1 MENNKIRVA
10 ITHGDTNGIGYELIF
25 KTFADTEMLELCT
38 PIIYGSPKVAAY
50 HRKALNIEANFTIIN
65 SAEEAHDGRVNI
77 IPCFDEEIK
86 IDFGIPTQESG
97 TAALKA
103 LDRAMTD
110 YREGLYDVLVTAPL
124 DSNNIQGQGFRF
136 PGHHQ
141 YIETS
146 LGEGKKALVVLC
158 NERLRIAVATNE
170 TLSLKD
176 VPAAITKEGIET
188 KATQFFQTLK
198 SDFNISNPRV
208 AILALNPG
216 QPGKE
221 EKEILQPAVEELF
234 DKGIAAF
241 GPYPADDF
249 FGKGYYNDFDGI
261 LAMYHDQGV
270 APFKAISPEPCV
282 KFAAGLP
289 VIATAPDNNAGF
301 DIAGQC
307 VANEDSFRNAIYAAI
322 DIFRCRENY
331 EAPYA
336 NPLPKLY
343 HEKREDGEKV
353 RFNIPKKREGNNDK
367 KENHGPKT
375 FCPHTTDNKEE
386 HKQTQNVTSENTTE
400 NSEA

>member
-50 HRKALNIEANFTIIN
+50 HRKALDIEANFTIIN
-65 SAEEAHDGRVNI
+65 SAEEARDGRVNI
-77 IPCFDEEIK
+77 IPCFEEEIK
-86 IDFGIPTQESG
+86 VELGMPTQESG

-124 DSNNIQGQGFRF
+124 DSNNIQGEGFRF

-158 NERLRIAVATNE
+158 NERLRIAVATDE

-176 VPAAITKEGIET
+176 VPAAITKEIIET
-188 KATQFFQTLK
+188 KATQFFKTLR

-234 DKGIAAF
+234 DNGVNAF
-241 GPYPADDF
+241 GPYAADDF
-249 FGKGYYNDFDGI
+249 FGKGYYTAFDGI
-261 LAMYHDQGV
+261 LAMYHDQGI
-270 APFKAISPEPCV
+270 APFKAISPESCV

-289 VIATAPDNNAGF
+289 VIATSPDDNAGF

-307 VANEDSFRNAIYAAI
+307 VANADSFRSAIYAAI

-331 EAPYA
+331 ETPYA

-353 RFNIPKKREGNNDK
+353 RFNIPKKREGNGDK
-367 KENHGPKT
+367 KEGHGPKT
-375 FCPHTTDNKEE
+375 FAPHPTENKEEGKQAQNAAQANTTDN
-386 HKQTQNVTSENTTE
+386 TE
-400 NSEA
+400 S

>member
-50 HRKALNIEANFTIIN
+50 HRKALDIEANFTIIN
-65 SAEEAHDGRVNI
+65 SAEEARDGRVNI
-77 IPCFDEEIK
+77 IPCFEEEIK
-86 IDFGIPTQESG
+86 VELGMPTQESG

-124 DSNNIQGQGFRF
+124 DSNNIQGEGFRF

-158 NERLRIAVATNE
+158 NERLRIAVATDE

-176 VPAAITKEGIET
+176 VPAAITKEIIET
-188 KATQFFQTLK
+188 KATQFFKTLR

-234 DKGIAAF
+234 DNGVNAF
-241 GPYPADDF
+241 GPYAADDF
-249 FGKGYYNDFDGI
+249 FGKGYYTAFDGI
-261 LAMYHDQGV
+261 LAMYHDQGI
-270 APFKAISPEPCV
+270 APFKAISPESCV

-289 VIATAPDNNAGF
+289 VIATSPDDNAGF

-307 VANEDSFRNAIYAAI
+307 VANADSFRSAIYAAI

-331 EAPYA
+331 ETPYA

-353 RFNIPKKREGNNDK
+353 RFNIPKKREGNGDK
-367 KENHGPKT
+367 KEGHGPKT
-375 FCPHTTDNKEE
+375 FAPHPTENKEEGKQAQNAAPANTTDN
-386 HKQTQNVTSENTTE
+386 TE
-400 NSEA
+400 S

>member
-50 HRKALNIEANFTIIN
+50 HRKALDIEANFTIIN
-65 SAEEAHDGRVNI
+65 SAEEARDGRVNI
-77 IPCFDEEIK
+77 IPCFEEEIK
-86 IDFGIPTQESG
+86 VELGMPTQESG

-124 DSNNIQGQGFRF
+124 DSNNIQGEGFRF

-158 NERLRIAVATNE
+158 NERLRIAVATDE

-176 VPAAITKEGIET
+176 VPAAITKEIIET
-188 KATQFFQTLK
+188 KATQFFKTLR

-234 DKGIAAF
+234 DNGVNAF
-241 GPYPADDF
+241 GPYAADDF
-249 FGKGYYNDFDGI
+249 FGKGYYTAFDGI
-261 LAMYHDQGV
+261 LAMYHDQGI
-270 APFKAISPEPCV
+270 ATFKSISPESCV

-289 VIATAPDNNAGF
+289 VIATSPDDNAGF

-307 VANEDSFRNAIYAAI
+307 VANADSFRSAIYAAI

-331 EAPYA
+331 ETPYA

-353 RFNIPKKREGNNDK
+353 RFNIPKKREGNGDK
-367 KENHGPKT
+367 KEGHGPKT
-375 FCPHTTDNKEE
+375 FAPHPTENKEEGKLSQSAAPANTTDN
-386 HKQTQNVTSENTTE
+386 TE
-400 NSEA
+400 A

>member
-50 HRKALNIEANFTIIN
+50 HRKALDIEANFTIIN
-65 SAEEAHDGRVNI
+65 SAEEARDGRVNI
-77 IPCFDEEIK
+77 IPCFEEEIK
-86 IDFGIPTQESG
+86 VELGMPTQESG

-124 DSNNIQGQGFRF
+124 DSNNIQGEGFRF

-158 NERLRIAVATNE
+158 NERLRIAVATDE

-176 VPAAITKEGIET
+176 VPAAITKEIIET
-188 KATQFFQTLK
+188 KATQFFRTLR

-234 DKGIAAF
+234 DNGVNAF
-241 GPYPADDF
+241 GPYAADDF
-249 FGKGYYNDFDGI
+249 FGKGYYTAFDGI
-261 LAMYHDQGV
+261 LAMYHDQGI
-270 APFKAISPEPCV
+270 APFKAISPESCV

-289 VIATAPDNNAGF
+289 VIATSPDDNAGF

-307 VANEDSFRNAIYAAI
+307 VANADSFRSAIYAAI

-331 EAPYA
+331 ETPYA

-353 RFNIPKKREGNNDK
+353 RFNIPKKREGNGDK
-367 KENHGPKT
+367 KEGHGPKT
-375 FCPHTTDNKEE
+375 FAPHPTENKEEGKQAQNAAPANTTDN
-386 HKQTQNVTSENTTE
+386 TE
-400 NSEA
+400 S

>member
-25 KTFADTEMLELCT
+25 KTFADNEMLELCT

-50 HRKALNIEANFTIIN
+50 HRKALDIEANFTIIN
-65 SAEEAHDGRVNI
+65 SAEEARDGRVNV

-86 IDFGIPTQESG
+86 VELGMPTQESG

-124 DSNNIQGQGFRF
+124 DPNNIQGEGFRF

-158 NERLRIAVATNE
+158 NERLRIAVATDE

-176 VPAAITKEGIET
+176 VPAAITKESIEA
-188 KATQFFQTLK
+188 KATQFFKTLR

-234 DKGIAAF
+234 NNGVSAF
-241 GPYPADDF
+241 GPYAADDF
-249 FGKGYYNDFDGI
+249 FGKGYYTAFDGI
-261 LAMYHDQGV
+261 LAMYHDQGI
-270 APFKAISPEPCV
+270 APFKAISPESCV

-289 VIATAPDNNAGF
+289 VIVTSPDDNAGF
-301 DIAGQC
+301 DIAGQS
-307 VANEDSFRNAIYAAI
+307 VANADSFRSAIYAAI

-367 KENHGPKT
+367 GHGPKT
-375 FCPHTTDNKEE
+375 FAPR
-386 HKQTQNVTSENTTE
+386 TTE
-400 NSEA
+400 NKEKQNTNVTPANTAENTEA

>member
-50 HRKALNIEANFTIIN
+50 HRKALDIEANFTIIN
-65 SAEEAHDGRVNI
+65 SAEEARDGRVNI
-77 IPCFDEEIK
+77 IPCFEEEIK
-86 IDFGIPTQESG
+86 VELGMPTQESG

-124 DSNNIQGQGFRF
+124 DSNNIQGEGFRF

-158 NERLRIAVATNE
+158 NERLRIAVATDE

-176 VPAAITKEGIET
+176 VPAAITKEIIET
-188 KATQFFQTLK
+188 KATQFFKTLR

-234 DKGIAAF
+234 DNGVNAF
-241 GPYPADDF
+241 GPYAADDF
-249 FGKGYYNDFDGI
+249 FGKGYYTAFDGI
-261 LAMYHDQGV
+261 LAMYHDQGI
-270 APFKAISPEPCV
+270 APFKAISPESCV

-301 DIAGQC
+301 DIAGLC
-307 VANEDSFRNAIYAAI
+307 VANADSFRSAIYAAI

-331 EAPYA
+331 ETPYA

-353 RFNIPKKREGNNDK
+353 RFNIPKKREGNGDK
-367 KENHGPKT
+367 KEGHGPKT
-375 FCPHTTDNKEE
+375 FAPHPTENKEEGKQAQNAAQANTTDN
-386 HKQTQNVTSENTTE
+386 TE
-400 NSEA
+400 S

>member
-50 HRKALNIEANFTIIN
+50 HRKALDIEANFTIIN
-65 SAEEAHDGRVNI
+65 SAEEARDGRVNI
-77 IPCFDEEIK
+77 IPCFEEEIK
-86 IDFGIPTQESG
+86 VELGMPTQESG

-124 DSNNIQGQGFRF
+124 DSNNIQGEGFRF

-158 NERLRIAVATNE
+158 NERLRIAVATDE

-176 VPAAITKEGIET
+176 VPAAITKEIIET
-188 KATQFFQTLK
+188 KATQFFKTLR

-234 DKGIAAF
+234 DNGVNAF
-241 GPYPADDF
+241 GPYAADDF
-249 FGKGYYNDFDGI
+249 FGKGYYTAFDGI
-261 LAMYHDQGV
+261 LAMYHDQGI
-270 APFKAISPEPCV
+270 APFKAISPESCV

-307 VANEDSFRNAIYAAI
+307 VANADSFRSAIYAAI

-331 EAPYA
+331 ETPYA

-353 RFNIPKKREGNNDK
+353 RFNIPKKREGNGDK
-367 KENHGPKT
+367 KEGHGPKT
-375 FCPHTTDNKEE
+375 FAPHPTENKEEGKQAQNAAQANTTDN
-386 HKQTQNVTSENTTE
+386 TE
-400 NSEA
+400 S

>member
-50 HRKALNIEANFTIIN
+50 HRKALDIEANFTIIN
-65 SAEEAHDGRVNI
+65 SAEEARDGRVNI
-77 IPCFDEEIK
+77 IPCFEEEIK
-86 IDFGIPTQESG
+86 VELGMPTQESG

-124 DSNNIQGQGFRF
+124 DSNNIQGEGFRF

-158 NERLRIAVATNE
+158 NERLRIAVATDE

-176 VPAAITKEGIET
+176 VPAAITKEIIET
-188 KATQFFQTLK
+188 KATQFFRTLR

-234 DKGIAAF
+234 DNGVNAF
-241 GPYPADDF
+241 GPYAADDF
-249 FGKGYYNDFDGI
+249 FGKGYYTAFDGI
-261 LAMYHDQGV
+261 LAMYHDQGI
-270 APFKAISPEPCV
+270 APFKAISPESCV

-289 VIATAPDNNAGF
+289 VIATSPDNNAGF

-307 VANEDSFRNAIYAAI
+307 VANADSFRSAIYAAI

-331 EAPYA
+331 ETPYA

-353 RFNIPKKREGNNDK
+353 RFNIPKKREGNGDK
-367 KENHGPKT
+367 KEGHGPKT
-375 FCPHTTDNKEE
+375 FAPHPTENKEEGKQAQNAAQANTTDN
-386 HKQTQNVTSENTTE
+386 TE
-400 NSEA
+400 S